1 MESIK
6 KQLGDKVVVQSTP
19 FVIHFDIAINNTVK
33 PFTDVRVRKALTLGI
48 DRYTGGKV
56 LYALTG
62 LRDVG
67 ALTRPGTEWAMS
79 PAELEKFPGF
89 GRDAEKNRA
98 EAKRLLAEAGYP
110 NGFKVVLKN
119 RNVKLPYQDF
129 AVYVIQ
135 EWRKIGIEAEHRPLE
150 TATWYADGRDQGNFE
165 LMVFPTG
172 AFIDDPDQLLAPYV
186 TGSPAELGPLL
197 QPRHRRPV
205 RAAGPDARPGR
216 AQEAGHRAPEDRA
229 GQRVPHAGSLVVAE
243 RRALGQGEELGGS
256 AESLHEPEAPG
267 RLAGGGLSGRA
278 DDGMSTYIAKRLL
291 LIVPT
296 LFGAAALVFVIMR
309 VIPGDVALLIFGGD
323 QAGHIDP
330 KQLEAMRHRLG
341 LDQPLVVQ
349 FGTWLWGV
357 LRFDFGNSL
366 WTGRPVVEELLIRLP
381 LSLELA
387 LAATAVSVLIAIPF
401 GILAASRQDTWVDYL
416 VRVVSIGGL
425 AIPSFW
431 VGILII
437 LFLVIYFGWG
447 PPLEFTPPWVNP
459 WANFQMMVWPVLT
472 VGYRYAAVTTRM
484 TRSTMLEVLREDYIR
499 TAWAKGLAERAIVIR
514 HALKNSM
521 LPVITL
527 IGTEFAFLIGGLVVT
542 ETVFTLNGV
551 GRFMIDAVAHRDY
564 PVVQALIFLIAF
576 GFVVVNLL
584 VDLTYAWF
592 DPRIRYR

>member
-1 MESIK
+1 M
-6 KQLGDKVVVQSTP
+6 QT
-19 FVIHFDIAINNTVK
+19 
-33 PFTDVRVRKALTLGI
+33 
-48 DRYTGGKV
+48 Y
-56 LYALTG
+56 
-62 LRDVG
+62 
-67 ALTRPGTEWAMS
+67 
-79 PAELEKFPGF
+79 
-89 GRDAEKNRA
+89 
-98 EAKRLLAEAGYP
+98 LL
-110 NGFKVVLKN
+110 
-119 RNVKLPYQDF
+119 
-129 AVYVIQ
+129 
-135 EWRKIGIEAEHRPLE
+135 
-150 TATWYADGRDQGNFE
+150 
-165 LMVFPTG
+165 
-172 AFIDDPDQLLAPYV
+172 
-186 TGSPAELGPLL
+186 
-197 QPRHRRPV
+197 
-205 RAAGPDARPGR
+205 
-216 AQEAGHRAPEDRA
+216 
-229 GQRVPHAGSLVVAE
+229 
-243 RRALGQGEELGGS
+243 
-256 AESLHEPEAPG
+256 
-267 RLAGGGLSGRA
+267 
-278 DDGMSTYIAKRLL
+278 KRLL

-330 KQLEAMRHRLG
+330 KQLEAMRHQLG
-341 LDQPLVVQ
+341 LDQSLLMQ

-357 LRFDFGNSL
+357 LRFDFGTSL
-366 WTGRPVVEELLIRLP
+366 WTGQPVVAELLVRLP

-387 LAATAVSVLIAIPF
+387 LAATAVSVLIAIPL
-401 GILAASRQDTWVDYL
+401 GMLAATRQDTWVDYL

-459 WANFQMMVWPVLT
+459 WANFQMMVWPVIT

-484 TRSTMLEVLREDYIR
+484 TRSTVLEVLREDYIR

-551 GRFMIDAVAHRDY
+551 GRFVVDAVAHRDY

-592 DPRIRYR
+592 EPRIRYR